1 MGKGG
6 PHNWQGG
13 GGGGCGTEYI
23 SSTYPNG
30 DGHGMGGYGGGRDQ
44 AGANGDNGICH
55 IFYNYIPGVTDGCD
69 AKKV

>member
-1 MGKGG
+1 
-6 PHNWQGG
+6 
-13 GGGGCGTEYI
+13 
-23 SSTYPNG
+23 
-30 DGHGMGGYGGGRDQ
+30 MGGYGGGKDQ